1 MTELRIAIIGFGRI
15 AQRRHVAAIGAT
27 SGLTLVAVADPN
39 ADAADAGVPLF
50 PGLRELLRDG
60 PVIDAVALCTPPQIR
75 TAQAALALAAGKH
88 VLLEKPPGKSICEI
102 APLLAA
108 AQGSSRTLFTAW
120 HSRFAPAVEPARQL
134 LAGRRIAS
142 VSIVWKE
149 DVRVWHPGQAWI
161 FEPGGLGVFDPGIN
175 ALSILTHIL
184 QRPVLV
190 TRADL
195 DVPSNC
201 AAPIA
206 AELELADA
214 TGLLI
219 TAAFDFRQT
228 GEQSWDIHFE
238 TDAGPV
244 LLTRGGACLSDSG
257 KTILDATKDEEY
269 PMLYRR
275 FVQLAAEGRSD
286 VDLAPFQLVADC
298 FMLGRWRTVEAFE
311 DQA

>member
-1 MTELRIAIIGFGRI
+1 MTELRIAIIGFGKI
-15 AQRRHVAAIGAT
+15 AQRQHVPAIAAT
-27 SGLTLVAVADPN
+27 PGLTLVAVADPN
-39 ADAADAGVPLF
+39 ANAADAGVPLF
-50 PGLRELLRDG
+50 PGLRELLQDG
-60 PVIDAVALCTPPQIR
+60 PAIDAVALCTPPQIR

-88 VLLEKPPGKSICEI
+88 VLLEKPPGKSVSEI

-108 AQGSSRTLFTAW
+108 AQGSGRALFTAW

-134 LAGRRIAS
+134 LAGRKIAS

-161 FEPGGLGVFDPGIN
+161 FEAGGLGVFDPGIN

-184 QRPVLV
+184 PQPVLV

-195 DVPSNC
+195 EVPANC

-214 TGLLI
+214 AGLPI

-228 GEQSWDIHFE
+228 GQESWDMHFE
-238 TDAGPV
+238 TDHGPV
-244 LLTRGGACLSDSG
+244 LLSRGGACLSDG
-257 KTILDATKDEEY
+257 DKVVLEAKKEEY
-269 PMLYRR
+269 PLLYRR
-275 FVQLAAEGRSD
+275 FMQLAAEGRSD

-298 FMLGRWRTVEAFE
+298 FLLGRWRTVEAFE
-311 DQA
+311 DRA